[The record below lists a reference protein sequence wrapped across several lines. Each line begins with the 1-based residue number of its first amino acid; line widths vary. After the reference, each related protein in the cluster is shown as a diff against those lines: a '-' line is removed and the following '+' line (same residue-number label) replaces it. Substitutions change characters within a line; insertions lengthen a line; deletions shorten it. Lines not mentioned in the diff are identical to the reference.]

1 MFNSFQMLYEKWPFG
16 PDTEVLCRL
25 ANAGRETPV
34 YMSSMSIVAI
44 AIERLAR

>member
-1 MFNSFQMLYEKWPFG
+1 MSSLFFQMLYEKWPFG

-44 AIERLAR
+44 AIER